1 MSLFDK
7 GWIDIVFEGRNQKYG
22 AYKLRLEN
30 PKTTVIALAC
40 GALFFSAVV
49 AAPLIYAKVK
59 DTLAANEPKVEEK
72 IELVEIPD
80 EPVDV
85 EELPP
90 PPPEVKVVQAPKSVV
105 EEVKFKPLEA
115 ADKKEVVEPVITQ
128 KDLEDAT
135 PSNQNKEADL
145 TAGDINIDVYAGD
158 LDKGVEPAAPSDEP
172 VNFAALQVKPEFPGG
187 IDKFRQYI
195 ANNFRTPDLDRDT
208 NLKITVSFIVERD
221 GTLTG
226 IKVLKDPGFGAGKE
240 AERVLKSV
248 KTKWKPGIQNGKP
261 VRANYIL
268 PIVIQVQAN

>member
-145 TAGDINIDVYAGD
+145 TGDINIDVYAGD

>member
-7 GWIDIVFEGRNQKYG
+7 GWIDIVFEGRNKKYG
-22 AYKLRLEN
+22 AYKLRMEN
-30 PKTTVIALAC
+30 PKTTMIALAC
-40 GALFFSAVV
+40 GAFFFSAVV
-49 AAPLIYAKVK
+49 AGPLIYSKVK
-59 DTLAANEPKVEEK
+59 ETLAKNAPKEEEK
-72 IELVEIPD
+72 IELVELPEEI
-80 EPVDV
+80 V
-85 EELPP
+85 EAEVLPP

-115 ADKKEVVEPVITQ
+115 VDKKEIVEPIIS
-128 KDLEDAT
+128 KEDLKDAT

-145 TAGDINIDVYAGD
+145 NAGDINIDVYAGD
-158 LDKGVEPAAPSDEP
+158 LDKGVEAAPPSDEP

-187 IDKFRQYI
+187 IAKFYEYVQR
-195 ANNFRTPDLDRDT
+195 NFRTPEVDRDT

-221 GTLTG
+221 GSITG
-226 IKVLKDPGFGAGKE
+226 IKVLKDPGYGAGKE